1 MAPSTAPLTSPT
13 KTTFRGMTWAH
24 PRGRDP
30 MLALAAAAAGP
41 GPLRVTGSRVT
52 WSWQP
57 LAGFEATSV
66 AELARRFDLVVLD
79 HPHLGDATRAGALTP
94 LGSLVPAEQLARW
107 AGTFVGGS
115 WESYRYEGH
124 QWAVPVDAATQVCA
138 VREDSPLRL
147 GTWRDV
153 LGLGR
158 EVRCAVPTA
167 GPHTLLTFLALCA
180 AHDPAFE
187 PDDARLVPR
196 PVGREALALLRA
208 LVARTPSEQLGRDPI
223 ELLDAL
229 QAGEDLQLLPLV
241 YGYATYS
248 RDGTGHR
255 VRFVDAPSVERGGPP
270 GSVLG
275 GAGLAV
281 TSRGSRHA
289 GVAGHVQQAAHR
301 AAQCE
306 LIPAAGGQPA
316 ASAAWDDRAV
326 NLATAGFYRG
336 TRRTQEAAWR
346 RPRHPGWITFQAEGS
361 RRMFRGLL
369 DGRADT
375 ALLDDLDACYRS
387 LREPGSSN

>member
-1 MAPSTAPLTSPT
+1 MTPG
-13 KTTFRGMTWAH
+13 TTFTGMTWSH

-30 MLALAAAAAGP
+30 MLALAAAAARS
-41 GPLRVTGSRVT
+41 GPLQVSGSRVT

-57 LAGFEATSV
+57 LAGFEATPV

-79 HPHLGDATRAGALTP
+79 HPHLGDAARAGALTP
-94 LGSLVPAEQLARW
+94 LASLVSAQELSAW
-107 AGTFVGGS
+107 AGTFLRGS
-115 WESYRYEGH
+115 WESYRYEAR

-138 VREDSPLRL
+138 VREDEPAVP

-153 LGLGR
+153 LDLGS

-180 AHDPAFE
+180 AHDPTFA

-208 LVARTPSEQLGRDPI
+208 LVARTPDEQLGRDPI
-223 ELLDAL
+223 QLLGAL
-229 QAGEDLQLLPLV
+229 QAGEDLRLLPLV
-241 YGYATYS
+241 YGYAGYART
-248 RDGTGHR
+248 GTGHR
-255 VRFVDAPSVERGGPP
+255 VRFVDAPSVEPGGPP

-281 TSRGSRHA
+281 TTLGPQRHDDLA
-289 GVAGHVQQAAHR
+289 HHVRQAAHLV
-301 AAQCE
+301 AQCE

-316 ASAAWDDRAV
+316 ATAAWDDPAV
-326 NLATAGFYRG
+326 NLATGDFYRL
-336 TRRTQEAAWR
+336 TRRTQDAAWR
-346 RPRHPGWITFQAEGS
+346 RPRHPGWIAFQGEGS
-361 RRMFRGLL
+361 RRMFRALL
-369 DGRADT
+369 DGTPDT
-375 ALLDDLDACYRS
+375 ILLDELDDCYRS